1 MGLNDTPSGER
12 VHIGFFGRR
21 NSGKSSLVN
30 AVTGQE
36 MSLVSDTLGTT
47 TDPVS
52 KTMEL
57 LPLGPVVIID
67 TPGFDDVGEL
77 GEQRVRRTRQILNR
91 ADMAVLV
98 VDATVGLTAG
108 DRQLVR
114 IFEEKKL
121 PYLIAANK
129 CDLLGDSAP
138 RQAGAAGAG
147 LAAGQAVDT
156 EREATSGL
164 AGDTGRADELGRAVS
179 AWQAANPGL
188 SGDPGRAVMP
198 GLAVDSDRAV
208 MPGSA
213 VKPGEAG
220 DRGRAV
226 MPGQGVASGSV
237 IYVSAL
243 HGTNINGLKESMAA
257 LTGARKEDRHIVGD
271 MLEAGDLVVLVIPI
285 DESAPKGRLI
295 LPQQQ
300 TIRDIL
306 EAGAAAVC
314 VKDTE
319 LKLTLERLGTK
330 PKMVITDSQAFG
342 KVSKEVPDD
351 VRLTSFS
358 ILMARYKGFLDTAV
372 MGAAK
377 LDGLRDGDRILVA
390 EGCTHHRQ
398 CEDIGTVKLPGWLR
412 GYSGKDL
419 IFETSSGRS
428 FPEDLSRYA
437 LVLHCG
443 GCMLNE
449 REMLYRMNCAKD
461 QGVAF
466 TNYGI
471 AIAQVHGILK
481 RSLSVFPEL
490 AEMLK

>member
-52 KTMEL
+52 KAMEL

-98 VDATVGLTAG
+98 IDATVGMTDS
-108 DRQLVR
+108 DRQLVG
-114 IFEEKKL
+114 IFEEKSI
-121 PYLIAANK
+121 PYLVAANK
-129 CDLLGDSAP
+129 CDLLETPASDQGKASAQSELP
-138 RQAGAAGAG
+138 ETWKGGA
-147 LAAGQAVDT
+147 LDQDMV
-156 EREATSGL
+156 
-164 AGDTGRADELGRAVS
+164 
-179 AWQAANPGL
+179 
-188 SGDPGRAVMP
+188 
-198 GLAVDSDRAV
+198 SDREMASDQSKAV
-208 MPGSA
+208 AQNVS
-213 VKPGEAG
+213 
-220 DRGRAV
+220 
-226 MPGQGVASGSV
+226 SGSV

-243 HGTNINGLKESMAA
+243 LGTNIYNLKESMAA
-257 LTGARKEDRHIVGD
+257 LSGVKREDRHIVGD
-271 MLEAGDLVVLVIPI
+271 MLETGDIVVLVIPI

-306 EAGAAAVC
+306 EAGASAIC

-319 LKLTLERLGTK
+319 LKLTLDKLGTR
-330 PKMVITDSQAFG
+330 PKLVITDSQAFG
-342 KVSKEVPDD
+342 RVSKETPADIM
-351 VRLTSFS
+351 LTSFS

-372 MGAAK
+372 LGAAK
-377 LDGLRDGDRILVA
+377 LDKLQDGDRILVA

-412 GYSGKDL
+412 KHSGKDL
-419 IFETSSGRS
+419 VFETSSGRG
-428 FPEDLSRYA
+428 FPEDLSPYA

-443 GCMLNE
+443 GCMLNDK
-449 REMLYRMNCAKD
+449 EMLFRMNCAID
-461 QGVAF
+461 QGVPF

-471 AIAQVHGILK
+471 AIAHVHGILK
-481 RSLSVFPEL
+481 RSLSLFPEL
-490 AEMLK
+490 AKKLG